1 MSEERKKFTLYLHI
15 DNEADKQAIDV
26 IESVNR
32 KNRGDLFRNAF
43 VAGLALQQLDSRL
56 PTLISAL
63 FRDKFSAD
71 QLVSLLSQTT
81 GWKPS
86 QADIRSVL
94 AELGADQISKTT
106 ENEKDRGDEQALEEV
121 RTKMASIM

>member
-63 FRDKFSAD
+63 LTDKFSAD

-94 AELGADQISKTT
+94 AELGADQISKAT
-106 ENEKDRGDEQALEEV
+106 EKDRGDEQALEEV